1 LVWNGAVKQVL
12 DGIRILAVEQFGAG
26 PYGTLH
32 LADLGAEVI
41 KIENRGQGGD
51 VARSVPPF
59 AGQADSLYFQSMNR
73 NKRSLTLNLKHPDG
87 KRVFHDL
94 VRVSDAVFTSLRGDQ
109 PKVLGLLYDDLK
121 AYNPAIVCCHLTGF
135 GLDGP
140 RHAEP
145 AYDYLMQAYA
155 GWMSLTG
162 DPDAPPTKS
171 GLSVVD
177 FSAGLAAMAGLLAGL
192 LDARRS
198 GFGRDVDVSLLDTAV
213 SMLNYQAIW
222 MLNRDYTPQRLA
234 DSAHPSIVPSQVFAT
249 SDGHIVVFC
258 AKEKFWQLLA
268 EALGADELLE
278 DPRFSRFS
286 DRLEHRAE
294 LVALLRPLFA
304 AHTTDELLARLRGN
318 VPCAP
323 VNDIRQALE
332 DEQVRAREMV
342 IEVEHPEFGPLRQTA
357 TAIKTTGEAIADL
370 PGPALG
376 VDNEAILRDLLGYD
390 EFEIERLRESGA
402 I

>member
-1 LVWNGAVKQVL
+1 MKQVL
-12 DGIRILAVEQFGAG
+12 AGVRILAVEQFGAG

-41 KIENRGQGGD
+41 KIENRAQGGD

-59 AGQADSLYFQSMNR
+59 TGDADSLYFQSMNR
-73 NKRSLTLNLKHPDG
+73 NKRSLTLDLKHPDG

-94 VRVSDAVFTSLRGDQ
+94 VRVSDAVFSSLRGDQ
-109 PKVLGLLYDDLK
+109 PKALGLLYDDLK
-121 AYNPAIVCCHLTGF
+121 ASNPAIVCCHLTGF

-177 FSAGLAAMAGLLAGL
+177 FSAGLAAMVGLLAGL
-192 LDARRS
+192 LDARRT
-198 GFGRDVDVSLLDTAV
+198 GIGCDVDVSLLDTAI

-222 MLNRDYTPQRLA
+222 MLNRDYTPRRIA

-268 EALGADELLE
+268 EALGAHDLLT
-278 DPRFSRFS
+278 DQRYGRFA
-286 DRLEHRAE
+286 DRLEHRDE
-294 LVALLRPLFA
+294 LVAALRPRFA
-304 AHTTDELLARLRGN
+304 AHTTAELLRRLRGK

-323 VNDIRQALE
+323 VNDIQQALE
-332 DEQVRAREMV
+332 DEQVRARQMV
-342 IEVEHPEFGPLRQTA
+342 LEIEHPEFGPLKQTG
-357 TAIKTTGEAIADL
+357 TAIKMGGASLPDH

-376 VDNEAILRDLLGYD
+376 ADNESILADLLGYD
-390 EFEIERLRESGA
+390 QLEVERLRASGA
-402 I
+402 M

>member
-1 LVWNGAVKQVL
+1 MKQVL
-12 DGIRILAVEQFGAG
+12 DGVRILAVEQFGAG

-41 KIENRGQGGD
+41 KIENRAAGGD

-59 AGQADSLYFQSMNR
+59 TGVDDSLYFQSMNR

-87 KRVFHDL
+87 RRVFYDL
-94 VRVSDAVFTSLRGDQ
+94 ARASDGVFSSLRGDQ
-109 PKVLGLLYDDLK
+109 PRALGLLYEDLK
-121 AYNPAIVCCHLTGF
+121 DCNPAIVCCHLTGF

-177 FSAGLAAMAGLLAGL
+177 FSAGLAAMVGLLAGL

-198 GFGRDVDVSLLDTAV
+198 GVGCDVDVSLLDTAV

-222 MLNRDYTPQRLA
+222 MLNRDYTPLRIA

-249 SDGHIVVFC
+249 ADGHIVVFC

-268 EALGADELLE
+268 EALEATDLLE
-278 DPRFSRFS
+278 DPRYLRFA
-286 DRLEHRAE
+286 DRLEHRDE
-294 LVALLRPLFA
+294 LVAALRPRFA
-304 AHTTDELLARLRGN
+304 ERTTEAWLARLRGK

-323 VNDIRQALE
+323 VNDIRQALH
-332 DEQVRAREMV
+332 DEQVQAREMV
-342 IEVEHPEFGPLRQTA
+342 IEIEHPEFGPLKQTA
-357 TAIKTTGEAIADL
+357 TAIKTGGASL
-370 PGPALG
+370 PDVSGPALG
-376 VDNEAILRDLLGYD
+376 ADNNALLGELLGYD
-390 EFEIERLRESGA
+390 QAEIERLRESGA
-402 I
+402 L